1 MSAMAC
7 LSGSQPAP
15 SRALWAAVSI
25 PHLVLRCAAHA
36 TAGILLVELGY

>member
-1 MSAMAC
+1 MHALAH

-15 SRALWAAVSI
+15 AALWAAGSI

-36 TAGILLVELGY
+36 TAGILVVELGY